1 MCVWGGGVS
10 VKDGVP
16 LALYCSQHT
25 LAFTLKP
32 VEPHRQ
38 RKQRSE
44 LGVVSPLCLYTGGTV
59 CGFTVMQQIQIQ
71 NMSAWFHKAHSQS
84 LEMYP

>member
-1 MCVWGGGVS
+1 MGVS

-25 LAFTLKP
+25 LTFTLKP
-32 VEPHRQ
+32 VELHRK

-44 LGVVSPLCLYTGGTV
+44 LGVVSPLCLYAGGTV
-59 CGFTVMQQIQIQ
+59 CGFTMMQHIRTTFDEP
-71 NMSAWFHKAHSQS
+71 AS
-84 LEMYP
+84 LVP